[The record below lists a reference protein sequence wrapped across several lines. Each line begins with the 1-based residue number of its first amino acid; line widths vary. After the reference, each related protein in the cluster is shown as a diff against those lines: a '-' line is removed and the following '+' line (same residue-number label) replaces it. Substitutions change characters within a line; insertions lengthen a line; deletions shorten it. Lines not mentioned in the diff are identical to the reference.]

1 MRKDLTN
8 FSLNTLEIEKWT
20 FGNKMPFREN

>member
-8 FSLNTLEIEKWT
+8 FSLDTLEIEKWT
-20 FGNKMPFREN
+20 FGNKMPFGEK